1 MSIIN
6 NYKGVPN
13 EQVLYFSSCLWK
25 YYSMGETQLLPHKG
39 KKDIDVSCNGH
50 RSTVWGQKSDV
61 NNRER
66 NQNRHS
72 NTTDLNLIAGV
83 CERCCVCLFIMGGS
97 VRD

>member
-1 MSIIN
+1 MNKFCISLHVYGN
-6 NYKGVPN
+6 TTAWVK
-13 EQVLYFSSCLWK
+13 
-25 YYSMGETQLLPHKG
+25 HKG

-61 NNRER
+61 NNSER